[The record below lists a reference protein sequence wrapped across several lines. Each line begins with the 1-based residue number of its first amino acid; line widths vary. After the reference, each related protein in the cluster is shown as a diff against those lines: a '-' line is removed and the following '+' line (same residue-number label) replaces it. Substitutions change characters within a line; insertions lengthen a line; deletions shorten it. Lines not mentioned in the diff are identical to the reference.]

1 MNNTKKTAGILIAA
15 LTALGILGGC
25 SGNKTGGTTATTSS
39 GGTTQSATAANDIG
53 FHETGLPIVDTQVK
67 LKAIT
72 MRWGSMGNTF
82 ESNAFLQQ
90 LERDSNV
97 DIVWEVKSSSDWNEQ
112 KSLLF
117 ASRDMPDIAIGNQTF
132 NTTDISNNRDYFIPL
147 DDLIDKYMPN
157 LKAAFAE
164 TPELRRASTSPDGKI
179 YSLPARLPARPITR
193 NMTIINKTWLD
204 RLGLAEP
211 QTIEDLYNVLK
222 AFKER
227 DANGNGDPNDE
238 IPYTDGYK
246 VDFLTPFGLLDCNE
260 LNLMVKD
267 GKVVD
272 IRAIPEYRD
281 GIAYMARLYAE
292 GLLDPEM
299 FTQDDTMRNGKYQN
313 PGVSRVGMSYQ
324 WTPDAVFGGWS
335 SEYVAIA
342 PIIGPD
348 GKRYAQGDP
357 NGVWAIS
364 GNEMSITTF
373 CKNPEV
379 AARWADQFYTSE
391 ATIQNFWG
399 AIGTVIKANS
409 DGTYELNNPPAGT
422 SADAWYW
429 DQSLRDFGPGYASPA
444 FESKLKLN
452 PESGDGFKLE
462 IDKLTKEYVTTP
474 FPRIS
479 YTVEELDEL
488 AILSSDITSYMDRS
502 RAKWITEGGVTAEW
516 DAYMTQLNRM
526 GLDRYLAI
534 HEGAYKR
541 YMGN

>member
-1 MNNTKKTAGILIAA
+1 MNNTKKTAGIVIAS
-15 LTALGILGGC
+15 LTALGILAGC
-25 SGNKTGGTTATTSS
+25 SGNKTGGAAASTSS

-53 FHETGLPIVDTQVK
+53 FHETGLPIVDTPVK
-67 LKAIT
+67 LRAIT

-82 ESNAFLQQ
+82 EANAFLQQ

-132 NTTDISNNRDYFIPL
+132 NTTDISSNRDYFIPL

-164 TPELRRASTSPDGKI
+164 TPELRRACTAPDGKI

-193 NMTIINKTWLD
+193 NMTIINKVWLD

-211 QTIEDLYNVLK
+211 QTLDDLYNVLK

-227 DANGNGDPNDE
+227 DANGNGNPNDE

-246 VDFLTPFGLLDCNE
+246 VDFLTPFGVLDCNE

-281 GIAYMARLYAE
+281 GIAYMARLYAD

-335 SEYVAIA
+335 GEYVAIA
-342 PIIGPD
+342 PLIGPD

-373 CKNPEV
+373 CKYPEV
-379 AARWADQFYTSE
+379 AARWADQFYTNE

-409 DGTYELNNPPAGT
+409 DGTYELNSPPAGT

-429 DQSLRDFGPGYASPA
+429 EQSLRDFGPGYASPA
-444 FESKLKLN
+444 FESNLKLN

-462 IDKLTKEYVTTP
+462 IDKLSKEYVTTP
-474 FPRIS
+474 FPRIP

-502 RAKWITEGGVTAEW
+502 RSKWITEGGIAAEW

-534 HEGAYKR
+534 HEDAYKR

>member
-1 MNNTKKTAGILIAA
+1 
-15 LTALGILGGC
+15 
-25 SGNKTGGTTATTSS
+25 
-39 GGTTQSATAANDIG
+39 
-53 FHETGLPIVDTQVK
+53 
-67 LKAIT
+67 
-72 MRWGSMGNTF
+72 
-82 ESNAFLQQ
+82 
-90 LERDSNV
+90 
-97 DIVWEVKSSSDWNEQ
+97 
-112 KSLLF
+112 
-117 ASRDMPDIAIGNQTF
+117 
-132 NTTDISNNRDYFIPL
+132 
-147 DDLIDKYMPN
+147 
-157 LKAAFAE
+157 
-164 TPELRRASTSPDGKI
+164 
-179 YSLPARLPARPITR
+179 
-193 NMTIINKTWLD
+193 MTVINKTWLA
-204 RLGLAEP
+204 RRGLAAP
-211 QTIEDLYNVLK
+211 QTRDDRYNVRNAVK
-222 AFKER
+222 DP
-227 DANGNGDPNDE
+227 DANRHGDPNDE

-272 IRAIPEYRD
+272 LRAIPEYRD
-281 GIAYMARLYAE
+281 GITYMARLYAE
-292 GLLDPEM
+292 GILDPEM

-335 SEYVAIA
+335 SEYTAIA
-342 PIIGPD
+342 PLIGPD

-409 DGTYELNNPPAGT
+409 DGTYELNSPPAGT

-429 DQSLRDFGPGYASPA
+429 DQSLRDFGPGYASPS

-479 YTVEELDEL
+479 YTVDELDEL
-488 AILSSDITSYMDRS
+488 AILSSDINSYIERS
-502 RAKWITEGGVTAEW
+502 RAKWITEGGITAEW
-516 DAYMTQLNRM
+516 DAYMSQLNRM

>member
-1 MNNTKKTAGILIAA
+1 MVDKTKQTAGAVIAA
-15 LTALGILGGC
+15 LTALGVLGGC
-25 SGNKTGGTTATTSS
+25 SGKTSGSAAGPS
-39 GGTTQSATAANDIG
+39 GGGGAAQSPAAEIG
-53 FHETGLPIVDTQVK
+53 FHETGLPIVDTPIK

-82 ESNAFLQQ
+82 ESNAFLRQ
-90 LERDSNV
+90 LEQDSNV

-132 NTTDISNNRDYFIPL
+132 TTTDISSNRDYFIPL
-147 DDLIDKYMPN
+147 DGLIDAYMPN

-164 TPELRRASTSPDGKI
+164 TPELRRACTAPDGKI
-179 YSLPARLPARPITR
+179 YTLPARLPARPITR
-193 NMTIINKTWLD
+193 NMLIINKAWLD

-211 QTIEDLYNVLK
+211 QTLDELYQVLK
-222 AFKER
+222 AFKEQ

-238 IPYTDGYK
+238 IPCTDGYGM
-246 VDFLTPFGLLDCNE
+246 DFLTPFGILDCNE
-260 LNLMVKD
+260 TNLMIKD

-272 IRAIPEYRD
+272 IRAIPEYRE
-281 GIAYMARLYAE
+281 GIAFMARLYAD

-299 FTQDDTMRNGKYQN
+299 FTQDDTMRNGKYQS
-313 PGVSRVGMSYQ
+313 PGVSRVGMSFQ
-324 WTPDAVFGGWS
+324 WTPDAVFGAWS
-335 SEYVAIA
+335 GEYIA
-342 PIIGPD
+342 LAPLIGPD

-364 GNEMSITTF
+364 GNEMAITTA
-373 CKNPEV
+373 CAYPEA
-379 AARWADQFYTSE
+379 AARWADQFYTNE
-391 ATIQNFWG
+391 AAIQNFWG
-399 AIGTVIKANS
+399 PIGVVIKANS
-409 DGTYELNNPPAGT
+409 DGTYELNTPPAGT

-444 FESKLKLN
+444 FESMLKLN

-462 IDKLTKEYVTTP
+462 IDRLSREYVSPP

-479 YTVEELDEL
+479 YTADELDEL
-488 AILSSDITSYMDRS
+488 AILSSDIASYMDRS
-502 RAKWITEGGVTAEW
+502 RSKWITEGGVAEEW
-516 DAYMTQLNRM
+516 EAYMAQLNRM
-526 GLDRYLAI
+526 GLERYLAI
-534 HEGAYKR
+534 HEAAYRR

>member
-1 MNNTKKTAGILIAA
+1 MHQNKAAGIVIAT

-25 SGNKTGGTTATTSS
+25 SGNKTSGTTASKS
-39 GGTTQSATAANDIG
+39 GGGASQSASVG
-53 FHETGLPIVDTQVK
+53 FHETGLPIVDTQIK
-67 LKAIT
+67 LRAIT

-82 ESNAFLQQ
+82 EANTFLQQ
-90 LERDSNV
+90 RERDSNV
-97 DIVWEVKSSSDWNEQ
+97 DVVWEVKSSSDWAEQ

-132 NTTDISNNRDYFIPL
+132 TTTDISNNRDYFIPL

-164 TPELRRASTSPDGKI
+164 TPELRRACTSPDGKI
-179 YSLPARLPARPITR
+179 YTLPARLPARPITR

-204 RLGLAEP
+204 RLNLAEP
-211 QTIEDLYNVLK
+211 QSVDELYTVLK
-222 AFKER
+222 AFKEQ

-238 IPYTDGYK
+238 IPCTDGYK
-246 VDFLTPFGLLDCNE
+246 ADFLTPFGVLDCNE

-267 GKVVD
+267 GTVVD

-281 GIAYMARLYAE
+281 GIAFMARLYAE
-292 GLLDPEM
+292 GLLDAEM

-313 PGVSRVGMSYQ
+313 PGVSRVGMTYQ

-335 SEYVAIA
+335 NEYVAIA
-342 PIIGPD
+342 TPAGPD

-364 GNEMSITTF
+364 GNEMAITTF
-373 CKNPEV
+373 CKYPEA
-379 AARWADQFYTSE
+379 AARWADQLYANE

-409 DGTYELNNPPAGT
+409 DGTFELNTPPAGT

-444 FESKLKLN
+444 FESKLHLN
-452 PESGDGFKLE
+452 PASGDGFKLD
-462 IDKLTKEYVTTP
+462 IDKLTKDYVTTP
-474 FPRIS
+474 FPRIP
-479 YTVEELDEL
+479 YTAEELDDL
-488 AILSSDITSYMDRS
+488 AILNSDLTSYIDRT
-502 RAKWITEGGVTAEW
+502 RAKWITEGGIAAEW

-534 HEGAYKR
+534 HETAYKR
-541 YMGN
+541 YMAN

>member
-1 MNNTKKTAGILIAA
+1 MNNTKKTAGIFIAT
-15 LTALGILGGC
+15 LTALSILGGC
-25 SGNKTGGTTATTSS
+25 SGKTGGTAATTSS
-39 GGTTQSATAANDIG
+39 NGTAQSVSTDIG
-53 FHETGLPIVDTQVK
+53 FHETGLPIVDTPVK
-67 LKAIT
+67 LRAIT

-82 ESNAFLQQ
+82 EANAFLQQ

-164 TPELRRASTSPDGKI
+164 TPELRRACTSPDGKI

-211 QTIEDLYNVLK
+211 QTMDELYNVLK
-222 AFKER
+222 AFKEQ
-227 DANGNGDPNDE
+227 DANGNGNPNDE
-238 IPYTDGYK
+238 IPYTDGYT
-246 VDFLTPFGLLDCNE
+246 VDFLTPFGILDCNE
-260 LNLMVKD
+260 TNLMVKD

-335 SEYVAIA
+335 GEYIAIT
-342 PIIGPD
+342 PLIGPD

-373 CKNPEV
+373 CENPEV
-379 AARWADQFYTSE
+379 AARWADQFYTNE

-429 DQSLRDFGPGYASPA
+429 DQSLRDFGPGYASPT

-462 IDKLTKEYVTTP
+462 IDKLSKDYVTPP

-479 YTVEELDEL
+479 YTVDELDEL

-502 RAKWITEGGVTAEW
+502 RSKWITEGGVTAEW